1 MYQLQMLT
9 QVQINNLNNL
19 NRFLSP
25 SKIEGVFKAFSTKK
39 TQSQTFSINT
49 SPRLSNNR

>member
-9 QVQINNLNNL
+9 QVQINNLNRL
-19 NRFLSP
+19 LSP